1 MGLKLS
7 SLKYQMKLIGKI
19 LASATIGG
27 IQIRAPIV
35 PGSNNELPSYIFI
48 WNFLLKKTKVIG
60 KKNLDSLSSLLYK
73 TACVNKISA
82 GENLQP
88 DQLVIRQYVWQHHVR
103 AKQQRGERQ
112 MVLFTTAK
120 LATGLS
126 FSRRPFVF
134 LLTFQPQWCR
144 LACSFRNHFYP

>member
-48 WNFLLKKTKVIG
+48 
-60 KKNLDSLSSLLYK
+60 
-73 TACVNKISA
+73 
-82 GENLQP
+82 
-88 DQLVIRQYVWQHHVR
+88 
-103 AKQQRGERQ
+103 
-112 MVLFTTAK
+112 
-120 LATGLS
+120 
-126 FSRRPFVF
+126 
-134 LLTFQPQWCR
+134 
-144 LACSFRNHFYP
+144 